1 MLQSFDNRENEC
13 GYACGPLG
21 HPQTKE
27 RSSIMAKTYADIQ
40 KEIES
45 LQKAADALRDKEVA
59 GVIQRIKDA
68 IAIYDLTAQDLGFGR
83 RPGPQPVHAAPRGKA
98 GMYRDVSGKTWSGRG
113 RRPGWV
119 IAALAAG
126 KTLDEL
132 RA

>member
-1 MLQSFDNRENEC
+1 MRICLRPV
-13 GYACGPLG
+13 GT
-21 HPQTKE
+21 PQTKE

-45 LQKAADALRDKEVA
+45 LQKAADALREKEVA
-59 GVIQRIKDA
+59 GVIERIKSA

-83 RPGPQPVHAAPRGKA
+83 KPGAQPARQPRPVAKRGKA
-98 GMYRDVSGKTWSGRG
+98 GVYRDVSGKTWSGRG

-119 IAALAAG
+119 LAALAAG